1 MDRGGRDDRGGQK
14 LRLAGE
20 KKNTEGDFK
29 KEKACEEQMKECR
42 GRDGRGGEKKIKMT
56 RRYRSEGMQ
65 RIH

>member
-29 KEKACEEQMKECR
+29 KRKKACEEQMKECR
-42 GRDGRGGEKKIKMT
+42 GRDGRGGEKKS
-56 RRYRSEGMQ
+56 R
-65 RIH
+65 